1 MSVKKEDT
9 HILIDRELTL
19 YRRERS
25 LVWQCKF
32 KIDGRWNRAST
43 NERDLKKASVAA
55 HNVLLKAK
63 VKQELNITP
72 VTRRFSDIATAV
84 SKKLVKAQ
92 EDGTGKPIYNDYI
105 GIIQNYLIPAL
116 GKFNVNNIK
125 QDELDILEAHRDKRM
140 KKIATRSTL
149 LNHNAV
155 LNMIFTEAVQNR
167 FMTELD
173 RPKLVAKGKVSQRRP
188 AFTMDEVQA
197 MLRAFDAWIYAGD
210 RPETVFTRTLLKYYV
225 RVLLDTGARPGK
237 ELLNLKWKQ
246 VRHFTHYKN
255 ISERYI
261 EMAVDGKTGKRGII
275 GWADTIAVLE
285 KLLVEQGRGTIEATT
300 ESNLDEYVFRM
311 RDGKA
316 PTSFQNL
323 FETFLTQHNLLI
335 DPNTNQKRVFYSL
348 RHTYATFKL
357 VYDKTP
363 IHTLA
368 EHMGTSVGMIE
379 KHYSHLKVKEA
390 MPQLRGVET
399 NRLISSNARINPI
412 YASKSAEEVERV
424 RIEKKREGG
433 IKSGIVR
440 RAKALNNTKK

>member
-1 MSVKKEDT
+1 MRTKKADT
-9 HILIDRELTL
+9 TVLIEKQLTL
-19 YRRERS
+19 SKRERS
-25 LVWQCKF
+25 RVWQCSF
-32 KIDGRWNRAST
+32 LMDGRWNRAST
-43 NERDLKKASVAA
+43 GEVDKKKATEAAHNILLEAKVKKKLNVSPVTRKFTDIANVVTNKLKKALA
-55 HNVLLKAK
+55 
-63 VKQELNITP
+63 
-72 VTRRFSDIATAV
+72 
-84 SKKLVKAQ
+84 
-92 EDGTGKPIYNDYI
+92 DGTGKPIYVDYVA
-105 GIIQNYLIPAL
+105 IIKNYLIPAL

-125 QDELDILEAHRDKRM
+125 QDELDILDAHREKRM

-255 ISERYI
+255 ISERYV

-285 KLLVEQGRGTIEATT
+285 KLLVEQGRGTIETTT

-316 PTSFQNL
+316 PTSFQKL

-335 DPNTNQKRVFYSL
+335 DPNTNQRRVFYSL

-368 EHMGTSVGMIE
+368 EHMGTSVKMIE
-379 KHYSHLKVKEA
+379 KHYSHLKIKEA

-399 NRLISSNARINPI
+399 RRLISSKSRSNPI
-412 YASKSAEEVERV
+412 YASKNIDEIQKEI
-424 RIEKKREGG
+424 IEKKREGG